1 MRRPLAISFV
11 LSITLLA
18 AAPEATAAAQDPE
31 PDASRLYWNEDRW
44 GRFGTHELALGS
56 FAAIGGV
63 GIQLF
68 LIPELGGTSGGVLID
83 DSVRDLLHL
92 RDRPSRGFAARAS
105 DVLVN
110 INLIWPYLVDTLI
123 IAWGI
128 DDSRDAAGQMFM
140 INGLAYVLTTASLT
154 ATKNLIAR
162 ERPYHDECLEDI
174 EYDGGCL
181 EPDRFRSFFS
191 GHAAYAFTGASL
203 MCIHHANLPLYDSA
217 IADGAACITSL
228 TIAAAVA
235 TLRIVADKHY
245 FTDVLVGAV
254 VGVLSGLVLPATFH
268 YGWDWSRSHGTNPMR
283 AP

>member
-1 MRRPLAISFV
+1 VRRLRSISFV

-18 AAPEATAAAQDPE
+18 AAPAATAVAQDPE

-44 GRFGTHELALGS
+44 GRFSTQELAVGS
-56 FAAIGGV
+56 FAAIGG
-63 GIQLF
+63 IALQLF
-68 LIPELGGTSGGVLID
+68 LIPELSGASGGVLID
-83 DSVRDLLHL
+83 DGVRDLLHL
-92 RDRPSRGFAARAS
+92 RDRPSRGFAARVS
-105 DVLVN
+105 DILVN
-110 INLIWPYLVDTLI
+110 ANLIWPYLVDTLI

-128 DDSRDAAGQMFM
+128 DDSRDAAGQMFW
-140 INGLAYVLTTASLT
+140 INALSYVLTTASLT
-154 ATKNLIAR
+154 ATKNIIAR

-181 EPDRFRSFFS
+181 APDRYRSFFS

-217 IADGAACITSL
+217 IADAAACITSL
-228 TIAAAVA
+228 TIAATVA

-254 VGVLSGLVLPATFH
+254 VGVLSGLVIPAAFH

-283 AP
+283 EP